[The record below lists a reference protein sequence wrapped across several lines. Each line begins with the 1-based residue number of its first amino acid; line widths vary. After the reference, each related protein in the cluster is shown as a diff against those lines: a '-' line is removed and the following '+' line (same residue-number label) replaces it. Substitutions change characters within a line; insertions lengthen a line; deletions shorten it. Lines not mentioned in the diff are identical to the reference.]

1 MIDDVVIVDGDANLL
16 TQIDGDASLSE
27 QTDGDPMDVLEVGGA
42 VTGVKGEAET
52 DYRTGN
58 VNLTRANL
66 GIAEIETTDI
76 DAVTEA

>member
-27 QTDGDPMDVLEVGGA
+27 QTDGDPMDVLEVSA

-66 GIAEIETTDI
+66 GITEIETTDI
-76 DAVTEA
+76 DSVTEE

>member
-1 MIDDVVIVDGDANLL
+1 MSEKLTGEVVVVDGDLNL
-16 TQIDGDASLSE
+16 TTDIDGE
-27 QTDGDPMDVLEVGGA
+27 ITDVLEVSM

-52 DYRTGN
+52 DYRKGN

-66 GIAEIETTDI
+66 GITEISTTDI

>member
-1 MIDDVVIVDGDANLL
+1 MSEQLTGEVVVVDGDLSL
-16 TQIDGDASLSE
+16 TTDIDGE
-27 QTDGDPMDVLEVGGA
+27 ITDIMEVSA

-66 GIAEIETTDI
+66 GIAEIEETDI
-76 DAVTEA
+76 DSVTEE

>member
-27 QTDGDPMDVLEVGGA
+27 QTDGDPMDVLEVG
-42 VTGVKGEAET
+42 VTGVKGEAEET
-52 DYRTGN
+52 YRTGN

-66 GIAEIETTDI
+66 GIAEIEETDI
-76 DAVTEA
+76 DSVTEE

>member
-27 QTDGDPMDVLEVGGA
+27 QTDGDPMDVLGVG
-42 VTGVKGEAET
+42 VTGVKGEEET

-58 VNLTRANL
+58 VNLTRLNL
-66 GIAEIETTDI
+66 GITEIEETDI
-76 DAVTEA
+76 DSVTEE